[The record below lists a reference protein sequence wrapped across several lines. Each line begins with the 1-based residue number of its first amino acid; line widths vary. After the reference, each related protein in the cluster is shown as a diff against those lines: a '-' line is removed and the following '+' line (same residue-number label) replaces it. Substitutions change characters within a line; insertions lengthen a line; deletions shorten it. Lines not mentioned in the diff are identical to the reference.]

1 MSQENVEVAVK
12 QSEATNASDF
22 AGVMDTW
29 AEDVT
34 LILHWKPPLRVTV
47 TGKAAAA
54 EWLEYWLSR
63 FGRDHS
69 FEIEETH
76 DTGDRVLIV
85 GTNHGHDGLAVERRS
100 AHVYTLRE
108 GEVSRIEVWANQDAR
123 EAGLEA
129 VGLRD

>member
-1 MSQENVEVAVK
+1 MSQQNVEVAVK

-22 AGVMDTW
+22 TGVMDTW

-47 TGKAAAA
+47 TGKAAVA
-54 EWLEYWLSR
+54 EWLEYWFSR
-63 FGRDHS
+63 FGVDHR
-69 FEIEETH
+69 FDIEETH

-85 GTNHGHDGLAVERRS
+85 GTNHGQDGLAVERRS

-108 GEVSRIEVWANQDAR
+108 REVSRIEIWAKEDAR

-129 VGLRD
+129 VGLHE